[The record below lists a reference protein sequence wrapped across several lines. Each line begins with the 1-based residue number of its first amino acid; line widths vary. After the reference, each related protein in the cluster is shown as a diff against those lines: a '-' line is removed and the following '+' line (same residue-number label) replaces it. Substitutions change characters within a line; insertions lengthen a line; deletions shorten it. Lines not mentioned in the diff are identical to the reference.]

1 MRDQIKKEMDTDP
14 MDGGIVVPPG
24 GDGIHRVPV
33 GPDGMPM
40 DPTDSA
46 SDRADKAMGIDPDAE
61 EAPPPEEPVEAE
73 TDPAFI
79 VKKRKR

>member
-1 MRDQIKKEMDTDP
+1 
-14 MDGGIVVPPG
+14 
-24 GDGIHRVPV
+24 
-33 GPDGMPM
+33 MPM